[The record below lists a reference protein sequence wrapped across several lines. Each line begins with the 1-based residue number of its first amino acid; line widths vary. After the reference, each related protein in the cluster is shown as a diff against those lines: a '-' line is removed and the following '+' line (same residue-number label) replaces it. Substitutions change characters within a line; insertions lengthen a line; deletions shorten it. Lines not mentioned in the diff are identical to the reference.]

1 MGLKL
6 ILMIGFV
13 LSLTACQT
21 SQLKQYQQLHLG
33 MEKHDVLEIM
43 GSPYKTGRSNDQDR
57 WTYIFYD
64 NQIRNEKEVHFF
76 EGTAVYIGEKSK
88 PLISAEEQDRINAEL
103 ERHSA
108 NQYQAVPPAKS
119 YPSYLQ
125 STPSV
130 DETLEGTPKLAPK
143 FEPVQ

>member
-6 ILMIGFV
+6 ILMIGFI

-43 GSPYKTGRSNDQDR
+43 GSPYKTSRASDQDR

-76 EGTAVYIGEKSK
+76 EGTAVYIGEKAK

-108 NQYQAVPPAKS
+108 NQYKTAPVVQS

-125 STPSV
+125 SAPSV
-130 DETLEGTPKLAPK
+130 DESLEETPKLAPK